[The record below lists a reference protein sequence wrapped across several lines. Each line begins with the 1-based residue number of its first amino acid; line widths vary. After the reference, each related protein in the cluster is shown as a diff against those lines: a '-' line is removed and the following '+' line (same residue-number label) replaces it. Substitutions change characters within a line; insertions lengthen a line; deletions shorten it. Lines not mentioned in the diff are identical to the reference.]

1 MSTTIRNSTAKP
13 KLRIYKVSIY
23 KTGALYFIKARTKF
37 EAEKFAKD
45 DMISEYGKI
54 RSIDSIT
61 EVTPEDRENYPF
73 IFKKP
78 RLSTIG
84 ARRKNPIS
92 KPSLLPLVMV
102 GGGLAWLLLKN
113 K

>member
-1 MSTTIRNSTAKP
+1 MTTAIRRPTKKP
-13 KLRIYKVSIY
+13 KLKVYKVSIY
-23 KTGALYFIKARTKF
+23 KTGAIYFIKARTKF

-45 DMISEYGKI
+45 DMINEYGKI

-73 IFKKP
+73 VFKKP

-84 ARRKNPIS
+84 VRRKNPTS
-92 KPSLLPLVMV
+92 KSYLLPLVIAS
-102 GGGLAWLLLKN
+102 GLVWLLLKN